1 LSQTEGQDEF
11 DLERRALA
19 AGAFYVSRI
28 ERDLRNQRLSFA
40 LIANPEESVVV
51 RRLVFTD
58 VREFKELWNEEE
70 DPDLI
75 EQIIGLHQCSEKG
88 GIRYLIRLERSEMH
102 FCSATK
108 PQIIETGLF
117 ED

>member
-1 LSQTEGQDEF
+1 MLQTERQDEL

-19 AGAFYVSRI
+19 AGAFYVCRI
-28 ERDLRNQRLSFA
+28 ERDLSNQRLSFA

-75 EQIIGLHQCSEKG
+75 EQIIGLHQYPERG
-88 GIRYLIRLERSEMH
+88 GFRYLIRLEKSEMH

-108 PQIIETGLF
+108 PQLIEAGLF
-117 ED
+117 EA